1 MADLSTTRQRLRATF
16 ITLAVI
22 DVLVVAVWF
31 TPLLSSAKSR
41 LAQLDQLRSQMQQKT
56 RQVEPLKGLDKK
68 VIAAGQEIDGFYGNR
83 LPGRYSA
90 IAENLDKLAGQSGV
104 QMAQVKYTPRD
115 LQPIGLRPVEIEAS
129 LSGDYLQLVR
139 FINSLERDE
148 LFFIVD
154 SVDLAGEEGQQVRLQ
169 LKLRTFLK
177 AGA

>member
-1 MADLSTTRQRLRATF
+1 MADLSTTRQRLKVTF
-16 ITLAVI
+16 IALGAI
-22 DVLVVAVWF
+22 NVVMVALWF
-31 TPLLSSAKSR
+31 SPLLSSAKSR

-68 VIAAGQEIDGFYGNR
+68 VIAAGQQIDGFYSSR

-104 QMAQVKYTPRD
+104 QLAQVKYSARD
-115 LQPIGLRPVEIEAS
+115 PEPIALRPVEIEAS
-129 LSGDYLQLVR
+129 LAGDYLQLVR

-177 AGA
+177 TGV